1 MAIYKGAS
9 MRIKLSDDG
18 GTTYKEIMHEISFE
32 FGASRE
38 EIPLASKDDESLKV
52 PGSNSFTL
60 QGNAFGDVDATAAQK
75 DLKAMLDWQ
84 YNKSTE
90 NVQIATGDNAGD
102 LIISSTSVYLKDIT
116 LTANINEGLQYS
128 FAIMINNASYS
139 TVS

>member
-1 MAIYKGAS
+1 MPIYEGAS
-9 MRIKLSDDG
+9 MRIKLSSDG

-38 EIPLASKDDESLKV
+38 AIALASKDAESFKI
-52 PGSNSFTL
+52 PGSNNFTL
-60 QGNAFGDVDATAAQK
+60 RGDAFAASNAATNEK

-84 YNKSTE
+84 KDKTTE
-90 NVQIATGDNAGD
+90 EVQIATGANTGD
-102 LIISSTSVYLKDIT
+102 LIISSTNVYLQEIS

-128 FAIMINNASYS
+128 FTMMVNNASYS